1 MIVKGREVH
10 VNMQRRQLELIA
22 DVVNGISDS
31 EQRQLMAVMFGER
44 LQRERVNPNFDLVR
58 FINAC
63 TKESN

>member
-1 MIVKGREVH
+1 
-10 VNMQRRQLELIA
+10 MQRRQLELIA

-58 FINAC
+58 FVNAC